1 METEW
6 DSNDPV
12 GETEWLHKLFEM
24 TGFPNALVAQAWFD
38 RNDIEKVLKNQSK
51 YDLTRSIRHK
61 PKSTNNPNT
70 KLDNIKGSLKDPIFR
85 RGYSLLKKHKLHFDL
100 QTPWW
105 HLNDATQLAKD
116 FPDTIIILNHT
127 GLPSDRSFDGLNR
140 WKMNLEEFSEQPNT
154 AIKIS
159 GICVPDKKW
168 TVKLNKEII
177 LDVINI
183 FGYERCM
190 FASNFPV
197 DSLCATFDEI
207 YNGFKNI
214 TAGLPKIE
222 IQCLFHDNAIKYYNP
237 L

>member
-1 METEW
+1 MLT
-6 DSNDPV
+6 
-12 GETEWLHKLFEM
+12 LHLLLILIQYILILILEE
-24 TGFPNALVAQAWFD
+24 L
-38 RNDIEKVLKNQSK
+38 EVL
-51 YDLTRSIRHK
+51 H
-61 PKSTNNPNT
+61 
-70 KLDNIKGSLKDPIFR
+70 
-85 RGYSLLKKHKLHFDL
+85 
-100 QTPWW
+100 
-105 HLNDATQLAKD
+105 TQLQ
-116 FPDTIIILNHT
+116 
-127 GLPSDRSFDGLNR
+127 SGLNQ

-214 TAGLPKIE
+214 TAGLPENE

-237 L
+237 S